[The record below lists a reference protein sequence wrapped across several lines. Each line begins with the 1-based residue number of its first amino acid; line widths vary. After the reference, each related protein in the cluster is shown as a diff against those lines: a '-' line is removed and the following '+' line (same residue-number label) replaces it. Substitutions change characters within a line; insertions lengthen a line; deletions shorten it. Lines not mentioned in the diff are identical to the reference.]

1 MQVTDDPWDT
11 STRMIVTMLLCRLQ
25 WRLDEK
31 KNTKQNDNCKNGRK
45 KKFFDTSPATNPVTQ
60 VGYRINKIKNKTKQG
75 NNKRNVLIKNKTHY
89 IWGGNK
95 NLIYSVNKDSVDDRI
110 VCIFGCL

>member
-1 MQVTDDPWDT
+1 MTIV
-11 STRMIVTMLLCRLQ
+11 RMA
-25 WRLDEK
+25 EK
-31 KNTKQNDNCKNGRK
+31 KT
-45 KKFFDTSPATNPVTQ
+45 FFDTSPATNPVTQ